1 MKETGKFPMDNNK
14 YLKEL
19 LGMALGF
26 LNDYEDEISQNIE
39 NTLGFDL
46 EVTEY
51 LEKELKELKD
61 LEDQIRETISV

>member
-1 MKETGKFPMDNNK
+1 MDNNK